1 MNRKM
6 LHNEVLN
13 QNYVENIIRRL
24 FQICLADQRLISDV
38 SKALKKT
45 DDKDVVNCLFYNH
58 FNDRFFTYVRGVRS
72 RENACEILSIWI
84 YTHKKNTVGDNVS
97 VCSPLVS
104 FYYFIL

>member
-1 MNRKM
+1 MEETTVSRSCKRYFAYMCNLQMNRKM

-45 DDKDVVNCLFYNH
+45 DDQDVVNCLFYNH

-72 RENACEILSIWI
+72 RENACEILSI
-84 YTHKKNTVGDNVS
+84 
-97 VCSPLVS
+97 
-104 FYYFIL
+104 